1 MNPLPTSP
9 PQSSKAIMAPS
20 QTILLIEDDVDITRL
35 IERELISRQYRV
47 EIAARGHHGLQMART
62 HGIDLVVLDLLLP
75 DLSGLDICQ
84 RLRQGDATR
93 ALPIL
98 ILTAL
103 AGEADRIR
111 GLDLGAD
118 DYLSKPFSM
127 RELVTRIRALLRR
140 SAMASSHQKATVGE
154 LSIDRTRHEVIVR
167 GQAVSVTPTEFS
179 ILEFLTRHHGQVF
192 TREQLLTHLW
202 GEDCFIL
209 DHNLDVHIHA
219 LRRKIEVD
227 PKRPQL
233 LLTLRGVGFKLHDG
247 GPT

>member
-1 MNPLPTSP
+1 MNPLSASPT
-9 PQSSKAIMAPS
+9 QSSKATMAPS

-84 RLRQGDATR
+84 RLRQDDATR

-154 LSIDRTRHEVIVR
+154 LSIDRQRHEVIVR

-233 LLTLRGVGFKLHDG
+233 LLTLRGVGFKLNDG
-247 GPT
+247 GAA

>member
-1 MNPLPTSP
+1 MTSH
-9 PQSSKAIMAPS
+9 
-20 QTILLIEDDVDITRL
+20 TILLIEDDVDITRL

-47 EIAARGHHGLQMART
+47 QTASRGHHGLQMARA
-62 HGIDLVVLDLLLP
+62 HGVDLVVLDLLLP
-75 DLSGLDICQ
+75 DMSGLDIC
-84 RLRQGDATR
+84 RTLRQDEATR
-93 ALPIL
+93 GLPIL

-103 AGEADRIR
+103 ASEADRVR
-111 GLDLGAD
+111 GLELGAD

-140 SAMASSHQKATVGE
+140 SAMMSQHHKATVGE
-154 LSIDRTRHEVIVR
+154 LSIDRKRHEVIVR
-167 GQAVSVTPTEFS
+167 GRTVALTPTEFS
-179 ILEFLTRHHGQVF
+179 ILEFLARHHGQVF

-219 LRRKIEVD
+219 LRRKIEAD

-233 LLTLRGVGFKLHDG
+233 LLTLRGVGFKLSDA
-247 GPT
+247 GPAA

>member
-1 MNPLPTSP
+1 
-9 PQSSKAIMAPS
+9 
-20 QTILLIEDDVDITRL
+20 
-35 IERELISRQYRV
+35 
-47 EIAARGHHGLQMART
+47 
-62 HGIDLVVLDLLLP
+62 
-75 DLSGLDICQ
+75 
-84 RLRQGDATR
+84 
-93 ALPIL
+93 
-98 ILTAL
+98 
-103 AGEADRIR
+103 
-111 GLDLGAD
+111 
-118 DYLSKPFSM
+118 M

-140 SAMASSHQKATVGE
+140 SAMASNYQKATVGE
-154 LSIDRTRHEVIVR
+154 LSVDRTRHEVIVR

-209 DHNLDVHIHA
+209 DHNLDVHMHA
-219 LRRKIEVD
+219 LRRKIEAD

>member
-1 MNPLPTSP
+1 
-9 PQSSKAIMAPS
+9 
-20 QTILLIEDDVDITRL
+20 
-35 IERELISRQYRV
+35 
-47 EIAARGHHGLQMART
+47 
-62 HGIDLVVLDLLLP
+62 
-75 DLSGLDICQ
+75 LSGLDICQ
-84 RLRQGDATR
+84 RLRQDDATR

-154 LSIDRTRHEVIVR
+154 LSVDRTRHEVIVR
-167 GQAVSVTPTEFS
+167 GRSVSLTPTEFS

-233 LLTLRGVGFKLHDG
+233 LLTLRGVGFKLNDG
-247 GPT
+247 GAA